1 MNPRLLVPILLF
13 AAGVALI
20 GTAVAQGEAEVSLLL
35 VFPVFSGSSGM
46 FVLGTVLILLSF
58 VVGFAL
64 LAMGQVEAARLD
76 GKGLSS
82 LGRGEDD
89 SRSTRYGG
97 VVLVGP
103 VPIAFGSDQK
113 MALAMLVLGIV
124 LAIVLLGVLV
134 FLA

>member
-1 MNPRLLVPILLF
+1 MHPRLLVPILLF
-13 AAGVALI
+13 AAGVTLI
-20 GTAVAQGEAEVSLLL
+20 GTAVAAGEAEVSLLL

-76 GKGLSS
+76 GRGLSS
-82 LGRGEDD
+82 LDRGEDD